1 MKQVLQ
7 IPADVGGYCREAA
20 YALTAH
26 ARLIERALDLWSD
39 TDPDPDPENG
49 HFWTIQIDHPDA
61 HTMQRNLTKAAALLE
76 MLHDHG
82 LRDAE
87 ADHVGA

>member
-20 YALTAH
+20 YALAAH

-39 TDPDPDPENG
+39 TDPDPDNG
-49 HFWTIQIDHPDA
+49 FFWTIQIDHPDA
-61 HTMQRNLTKAAALLE
+61 RTMQRNLAKAAAFLE
-76 MLHDHG
+76 MLHDHS
-82 LRDAE
+82 RDAE